1 MIFGSVI
8 DAKEDP
14 KRGPTPP
21 LLERSSAEEFALI
34 AVVRFSLLSRGP
46 KERTHAPPLRE
57 EQCGRVCFDCGGPLF
72 VAVALLL
79 FCG

>member
-34 AVVRFSLLSRGP
+34 AVVRFSLLSISFGLVDIQ
-46 KERTHAPPLRE
+46 HRE
-57 EQCGRVCFDCGGPLF
+57 LTVNVLGV
-72 VAVALLL
+72 
-79 FCG
+79 